1 MTGFFMFSR
10 FIYIVACVSIFIS
23 KEYSIVWVIPH
34 VFINSSGAR
43 CSGCLHLLVFVNNAA
58 MNICVQVF
66 VFKKI
71 FFKILFIYFK
81 QRGREGEREGEKHQC
96 VVASCVSS
104 TGDLTWPTTQACALA
119 RN

>member
-1 MTGFFMFSR
+1 MSFVTGFFMFSR

-66 VFKKI
+66 VCICTFI
-71 FFKILFIYFK
+71 FL
-81 QRGREGEREGEKHQC
+81 EC
-96 VVASCVSS
+96 VLGGGGISGS
-104 TGDLTWPTTQACALA
+104 
-119 RN
+119 